1 MAGDLPMKFFS
12 IAVAMCAGL
21 LMATGTA
28 RAGSCDSAS
37 PVLQRLEV
45 ECILEDVALVHSLDP
60 TLLSAIARVES
71 GECIDA
77 VSPKGAVGLMQL
89 MPATASD
96 FGVEDRFDPV
106 QNALGAARFIDYLK
120 RDRPEGKLTLPEI
133 LAAYNAGEG
142 AVTRAGGIP
151 HYRETEDVRAPRAV
165 AISAS
170 ATFPNRERAREAAE
184 QRTDEAVDITKVK
197 AIAPPRRRPRDPRA
211 DGRGAARPRIGRR
224 ALQSAAPL
232 VRRISYFGV
241 CAFRNARTRSTV
253 LPTVAGVFHS

>member
-1 MAGDLPMKFFS
+1 MKLFS
-12 IAVAMCAGL
+12 FAVAMCAGL
-21 LMATGTA
+21 FMAAGTA
-28 RAGSCDSAS
+28 RSGSCDSAS

-45 ECILEDVALVHSLDP
+45 EGILEDVALVHSLDP

-89 MPATASD
+89 MPATASS

-151 HYRETEDVRAPRAV
+151 HYRETEAYVRRVLWLYLIGHVPE
-165 AISAS
+165 S
-170 ATFPNRERAREAAE
+170 ERAREAAE
-184 QRTDEAVDITKVK
+184 LPATKPSHVTKVK
-197 AIAPPRRRPRDPRA
+197 ATRRLEGDRA
-211 DGRGAARPRIGRR
+211 ILEQMAEVRR
-224 ALQSAAPL
+224 ARESDAATPVAAP
-232 VRRISYFGV
+232 
-241 CAFRNARTRSTV
+241 
-253 LPTVAGVFHS
+253 